1 MHEQVMKGLAE
12 YREKVASGEIEVV
25 RLNPIERSN
34 ANPTSLRLAIDAQ
47 CFDCMGRTGSTSD
60 IRDCTANCP
69 LYKVRP
75 YKTKGEYHLILLYTY
90 LIY

>member
-1 MHEQVMKGLAE
+1 MNEQAMKGLAE

-60 IRDCTANCP
+60 IRDCTAKDCP
-69 LYKVRP
+69 LYKVRK
-75 YKTKGEYHLILLYTY
+75 YK
-90 LIY
+90 

>member
-1 MHEQVMKGLAE
+1 MNEQAKIALQE

-25 RLNPIERSN
+25 RLNPIEKAKN
-34 ANPTSLRLAIDAQ
+34 NPKSLRLAIDAQ

-60 IRDCTANCP
+60 IRECTAKDCP

-75 YKTKGEYHLILLYTY
+75 YR
-90 LIY
+90 

>member
-1 MHEQVMKGLAE
+1 MNEQAKIALQE

-34 ANPTSLRLAIDAQ
+34 ANPTSLRLAINAMCFEYLGNGSAQ
-47 CFDCMGRTGSTSD
+47 E
-60 IRDCTANCP
+60 IRDCTAKDCP

-75 YKTKGEYHLILLYTY
+75 YKTKGE
-90 LIY
+90 

>member
-1 MHEQVMKGLAE
+1 MNEQAMKGLTE

-34 ANPTSLRLAIDAQ
+34 ANPTSLRLAINAMCFECLGNGSAQ
-47 CFDCMGRTGSTSD
+47 E
-60 IRDCTANCP
+60 IRDCTAKDCP

-75 YKTKGEYHLILLYTY
+75 YKTKGE
-90 LIY
+90 